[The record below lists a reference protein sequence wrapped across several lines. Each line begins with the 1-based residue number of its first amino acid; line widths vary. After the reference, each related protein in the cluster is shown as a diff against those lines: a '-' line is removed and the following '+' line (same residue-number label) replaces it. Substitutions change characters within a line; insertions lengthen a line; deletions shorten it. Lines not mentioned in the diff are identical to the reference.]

1 MGPPSPGWTWPL
13 HTLTLK
19 GPGGVCL
26 PSWPPRWA
34 SRPLARR
41 GPVGPGAGRPVA
53 MVGPPSHL
61 SCLVFGQ
68 VVLDGGLRF
77 SVPLALLGSPEAAVV
92 SCPLSAWLE
101 HPLQPPL
108 PLCLLLLPALWAPL
122 LESSLVGAAA
132 PVRSQRASS
141 PVAGPSLCC
150 PGGGQLCHTHAWQ
163 QMYGASPG
171 VVDAPPADPWIE
183 RSSVGTP
190 CVYTTVEQTSSAR
203 GAVAERAPVRARLG
217 PRHLR
222 WRALA
227 AGPIPGAAGQLPDLP
242 LRAPLGQPQAPGGPS
257 LGVGSPRPRWR
268 GTTVGFI
275 PRVLRR
281 FFKPQTALPS
291 AALQCSGPC
300 LQPRAGH
307 WWPHSCPW

>member
-257 LGVGSPRPRWR
+257 LGVGSPRPRWGGR
-268 GTTVGFI
+268 
-275 PRVLRR
+275 PW
-281 FFKPQTALPS
+281 ALSPGS
-291 AALQCSGPC
+291 
-300 LQPRAGH
+300 
-307 WWPHSCPW
+307 

>member
-1 MGPPSPGWTWPL
+1 
-13 HTLTLK
+13 
-19 GPGGVCL
+19 
-26 PSWPPRWA
+26 
-34 SRPLARR
+34 
-41 GPVGPGAGRPVA
+41 
-53 MVGPPSHL
+53 
-61 SCLVFGQ
+61 
-68 VVLDGGLRF
+68 
-77 SVPLALLGSPEAAVV
+77 
-92 SCPLSAWLE
+92 
-101 HPLQPPL
+101 
-108 PLCLLLLPALWAPL
+108 
-122 LESSLVGAAA
+122 
-132 PVRSQRASS
+132 VRSLSRGRGRTPSRSLDRAVQCGD
-141 PVAGPSLCC
+141 PVCVHDCGADELGARCC
-150 PGGGQLCHTHAWQ
+150 RREG
-163 QMYGASPG
+163 
-171 VVDAPPADPWIE
+171 
-183 RSSVGTP
+183 
-190 CVYTTVEQTSSAR
+190 
-203 GAVAERAPVRARLG
+203 PVRARLG

-257 LGVGSPRPRWR
+257 LGVGSPRPRWE